1 MVKIIIAGS
10 RNFNK
15 YSIVEQE
22 VIEYLMNRNIKKE
35 EVEIISGGA
44 RGADRLGEQLANSYG
59 LALKV
64 FPAHWDDYGKKA
76 GMIRNKEMAHYAI
89 SNSDMALLFAFW
101 DGQSRG
107 TKMMIDFAKQCGM
120 GVIIRRVDHEYG
132 YD

>member
-1 MVKIIIAGS
+1 MIKIIIAGS

-22 VIEYLMNRNIKKE
+22 VIEYLMSRNIKKE

-59 LALKV
+59 LTLKV

-76 GMIRNKEMAHYAI
+76 GMIIFLMNEFLTDK
-89 SNSDMALLFAFW
+89 L
-101 DGQSRG
+101 
-107 TKMMIDFAKQCGM
+107 
-120 GVIIRRVDHEYG
+120 
-132 YD
+132 

>member
-22 VIEYLMNRNIKKE
+22 VIEYLMSRNIKKE

-44 RGADRLGEQLANSYG
+44 RGADRLGERLANSYG
-59 LALKV
+59 LTLKV
-64 FPAHWDDYGKKA
+64 FPAHWDDYGRKA

-89 SNSDMALLFAFW
+89 SNSNMALLFAFW
-101 DGQSRG
+101 DGCSRG
-107 TKMMIDFAKQCGM
+107 TKMMIDYAKQCGM
-120 GVIIRRVDHEYG
+120 GVVIRRVDHEYG